1 MTKPYRPCPPDFRET
16 YIRMGWDG
24 IDEHYRT
31 NYRCIA
37 RWVQECGGDE
47 LRRERSQ
54 VTGLPM
60 RSHNRS
66 NRYTAAANRIGGGDS
81 AGPRVPSSGTWLKA
95 FGGAYRLL
103 LPLAQINELERRFSL
118 EDRDGVPWPK
128 SFMKIHTALC
138 GGWNDIEDS
147 PFPVGAGSPSAS
159 IEECRETVRQA
170 LIGGG
175 MAVIDGELRGV
186 GPAEADRI
194 VRDQFFAAPLETM
207 RRIASIILA
216 WVIMGPPKPNAQL
229 AGEPA

>member
-1 MTKPYRPCPPDFRET
+1 MTKPYRRRPPDFRET

-37 RWVQECGGDE
+37 RWVEECGGDE

-54 VTGLPM
+54 VTGSPM

-66 NRYTAAANRIGGGDS
+66 NRYTAAADRIVDDG

-103 LPLAQINELERRFSL
+103 LPLAQISELEQRFTGKY
-118 EDRDGVPWPK
+118 RDGVRWPK
-128 SFMKIHTALC
+128 SCMKIHTALC
-138 GGWNDIEDS
+138 GGWNDIEAS
-147 PFPVGAGSPSAS
+147 PFPGGPVSPTAS
-159 IEECRETVRQA
+159 IEECRETIRLA

-175 MAVIDGELRGV
+175 MAVIGGELRNV

-194 VRDQFFAAPLETM
+194 VGEHFFAAPLETM

-216 WVIMGPPKPNAQL
+216 WAIMGPPRPPAQL